1 MEIRLSIG
9 DFSRMTHLSV
19 KALRHYH
26 DLGLLEPVDID
37 PRTGYR
43 FYSGTQV
50 PTAQVIRRFRAL
62 GMPVEHIRA
71 VIDAPDIAAR
81 NEIIVAHL
89 RHMERQLERTQET
102 VASLRSLL
110 EPAPVPTAIEYR
122 VVPRTRAAA
131 ITETVTL
138 GTIAAWWSD
147 AFAELYGALRAA
159 GQRPAG
165 PGGGLYPTELFT
177 DEVGDIAVFVPIS
190 ATIAPVG
197 RVRTTEIPAAE
208 LAIAVHHGPLRG
220 ADRTYGAL
228 GTYVA
233 ERALGVEGPIR
244 EHYLVTAADTADDTQ
259 FRTEIAW
266 PVFRTVPNL

>member
-1 MEIRLSIG
+1 
-9 DFSRMTHLSV
+9 
-19 KALRHYH
+19 
-26 DLGLLEPVDID
+26 
-37 PRTGYR
+37 
-43 FYSGTQV
+43 
-50 PTAQVIRRFRAL
+50 
-62 GMPVEHIRA
+62 

-81 NEIIVAHL
+81 NAIIVAHL
-89 RHMERQLERTQET
+89 RHMERQLEETQET

-110 EPAPVPTAIEYR
+110 EPPPAPIAIEYR

-131 ITETVTL
+131 IAARVTL
-138 GTIAAWWSD
+138 ATIATWWSD

-159 GQRPAG
+159 GQLPTG

-177 DEVGDIAVFVPIS
+177 DEVGDIVVFVPIS
-190 ATIAPVG
+190 VPIAPVG

-208 LAIAVHHGPLRG
+208 LAIATHHGPLRG

-244 EHYLVTAADTADDTQ
+244 EHYLVSPADTADDTQ
-259 FRTEIAW
+259 LRTEIAW
-266 PVFRTVPNL
+266 PVFRTRSAGETDD